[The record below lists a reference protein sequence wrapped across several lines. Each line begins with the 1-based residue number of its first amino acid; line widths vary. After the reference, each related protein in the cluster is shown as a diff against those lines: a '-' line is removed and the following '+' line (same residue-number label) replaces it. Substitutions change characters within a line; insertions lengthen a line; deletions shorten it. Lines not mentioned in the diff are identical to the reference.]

1 MTEPSTPLR
10 ERLGRCADALEQGT
24 APAELEPDAYDLL
37 IDLAYLPPSGVPP
50 TPAEAANCASLLRA
64 AARFRRI
71 FELSAPEAPGLTFF
85 GAEADP
91 ASVGAS
97 NTDYAI
103 AGVSGVGLS
112 RRKAFESC
120 VGEGIEYLS
129 QFESDEDAITSGGE
143 QQAQSAAL
151 RRYIDALL
159 PYRVESTRDMGW
171 ISAMRLADGE
181 RCFLPAD
188 ICVRRGHQRR
198 AIAPPF
204 MLGTGCAAG
213 PTFEAAALHGLLE
226 LIERDAASLWWRGGR
241 RGHAVAPESDAGRR
255 AGQLLAQIRQ
265 DVESRA
271 SWLLDI
277 TTDVGVP
284 CVAAVSATSDG
295 FGFSCG
301 VAARP
306 TMSMAAQSAI
316 FEMCQ
321 SELAHAVVEAKRHE
335 RGDAAL
341 NARDRGHLRRK
352 TELDTRTCALLH
364 PLPPRRHA
372 PERDEKDAARALRFM
387 VERLAGMGLE
397 TFAVDLTRRT
407 FAVPVVRMVAPGLQL
422 EPSEIVGERLAATR
436 IETGGGEAHRCR
448 VALF

>member
-1 MTEPSTPLR
+1 MTEPSTL
-10 ERLGRCADALEQGT
+10 ELLARCADALEG
-24 APAELEPDAYDLL
+24 AAIAALDADVRGVLVDLE
-37 IDLAYLPPSGVPP
+37 YLPPSDVAP
-50 TPAEAANCASLLRA
+50 TPGEAANGARLLRA
-64 AARFRRI
+64 AGRFRRI
-71 FELSAPEAPGLTFF
+71 FELGAPDAPGLTFF

-91 ASVGAS
+91 SSVGAS

-112 RRKAFESC
+112 RRRAFESC
-120 VGEGIEYLS
+120 VGEGVEYLS
-129 QFESDEDAITSGGE
+129 QFESDEDEIVDGGGE
-143 QQAQSAAL
+143 RQEQSATL
-151 RRYIDALL
+151 RRYIEALL
-159 PYRVESTRDMGW
+159 LHRVEPIRDMGW
-171 ISAMRLADGE
+171 VAAKRLADGE

-188 ICVRRGHQRR
+188 ICLRRRHDRR

-213 PTFEAAALHGLLE
+213 PSFEAAALHGLLE

-241 RGHAVAPESDAGRR
+241 RGHAVAPESEAGEH
-255 AGQLLAQIRQ
+255 AAELLAQIRQ
-265 DVESRA
+265 GMQNRA

-284 CVAAVSATSDG
+284 CVAAVSATVDG

-321 SELAHAVVEAKRHE
+321 SELAHAVVEAKRQE

-341 NARDRGHLRRK
+341 NARDLAHLQRK
-352 TELDTRTCALLH
+352 TGLDTRACALLH
-364 PLPPRRHA
+364 PLPPRGHTL
-372 PERDEKDAARALRFM
+372 EHDDKDTARTLR
-387 VERLAGMGLE
+387 VVVDRLAGMGLE

-407 FAVPVVRMVAPGLQL
+407 FALPVVRIVAPGLQL

-436 IETGGGEAHRCR
+436 VETGGGEAHTCR

>member
-1 MTEPSTPLR
+1 
-10 ERLGRCADALEQGT
+10 
-24 APAELEPDAYDLL
+24 
-37 IDLAYLPPSGVPP
+37 LPH
-50 TPAEAANCASLLRA
+50 
-64 AARFRRI
+64 
-71 FELSAPEAPGLTFF
+71 
-85 GAEADP
+85 
-91 ASVGAS
+91 
-97 NTDYAI
+97 
-103 AGVSGVGLS
+103 
-112 RRKAFESC
+112 
-120 VGEGIEYLS
+120 
-129 QFESDEDAITSGGE
+129 
-143 QQAQSAAL
+143 
-151 RRYIDALL
+151 
-159 PYRVESTRDMGW
+159 RVEPTRDIGW
-171 ISAMRLADGE
+171 VPAKRLADGE

-188 ICVRRGHQRR
+188 ICLGRRHDRR

-213 PTFEAAALHGLLE
+213 PSFEAAALHGLLE

-241 RGHAVAPESDAGRR
+241 RGHAVAPESE
-255 AGQLLAQIRQ
+255 AGQHAAELLAHIRQ
-265 DVESRA
+265 GMQNRA

-284 CVAAVSATSDG
+284 CVVAVSATLDG

-301 VAARP
+301 VAARL

-341 NARDRGHLRRK
+341 NARDLAHLRRR
-352 TELDTRTCALLH
+352 TGLDTRTCALLH
-364 PLPPRRHA
+364 PLPPRGHTL
-372 PERDEKDAARALRFM
+372 EHDDEDTARTLR
-387 VERLAGMGLE
+387 VVVDRLAGMGLE

-407 FAVPVVRMVAPGLQL
+407 FALPVVRIVAPGLQL

-436 IETGGGEAHRCR
+436 IETGGGEAHTCR